1 MIKYIH
7 DGKGAGNMDMEN
19 TTGNKRKL
27 AKKLFRIFAYI
38 LVPAAD
44 IYMIMFSVSLII
56 VNDYDLIEYRSGGF
70 GRVNDSITIDLQ
82 SGSGHITYSP
92 GMSFDVILDTDI
104 DVSLE
109 TLDKLKLRMAFSL
122 APFWSSEYVD
132 PNIMDGTQWHFYF
145 YRGDDRDS
153 PKRVYGS
160 NAYPI
165 GFSGITRLLYDLS
178 DQALQD
184 SQVLRE

>member
-1 MIKYIH
+1 M
-7 DGKGAGNMDMEN
+7 DRENMAGNI
-19 TTGNKRKL
+19 RKH
-27 AKKLFRIFAYI
+27 AKKLFRVLAYI
-38 LVPAAD
+38 LVLAAD
-44 IYMIMFSVSLII
+44 IYLLMFSVSLII

-70 GRVNDSITIDLQ
+70 GRIINSVTIDLQ
-82 SGSGHITYSP
+82 SGSGHIKYRP
-92 GMSFDVILDTDI
+92 FMSDEIILDTDI

-122 APFWSSEYVD
+122 APFWSSEYVN

-145 YRGDDRDS
+145 YRGDDQDS

-165 GFSGITRLLYDLS
+165 GFSGIKSLLHDLR